1 MASALPVVLGRL
13 LDSSDPAAR
22 EAGWEEFITTHT
34 RLLLH
39 VARSLG
45 GDQDVVMDRYTYL
58 LEQLRRDDFRR
69 LRSYAATG
77 RSEFST
83 WLVVVAQRIYLDH
96 HRQRYG
102 RFRPRDGEEA
112 VQDEERAA
120 RRRLVDLLSAEI
132 DLGSIADKVGLD
144 AEGALRSAELQRHL
158 LLALG
163 RLAPA
168 DRLLIKLRFEDDLP
182 MPEIA
187 RTLAFPTRFHA
198 YRRLTQALAELRLA
212 LQGSGVRDATP

>member
-69 LRSYAATG
+69 LRAYAASD

-102 RFRPRDGEEA
+102 RFRPREGEEA
-112 VQDEERAA
+112 AQDEERAA

-132 DLGSIADKVGLD
+132 DLGSIADQVGLD
-144 AEGALRSAELQRHL
+144 AEGALRSTELQQHL
-158 LLALG
+158 LSALQ

-182 MPEIA
+182 IPEIA